1 MGGANQKANKQG
13 RRKELNRKELN
24 RKERVRTSREIY
36 GEVQRQFRF
45 HDDTNTNLEKKAQNV
60 LIASALVG
68 TLLFSVATA
77 AAMADLLREAWWT
90 WVMPSVLVGTAVTI
104 GLCISVNFPRP
115 HPVPIAGGRLLC
127 CDRLDKETYE
137 ELVSDEEEYY
147 KARIEEYGRVLTKQ
161 EFINGRKAR
170 LLICAYAAFGVTVAI
185 ALITPAVGW

>member
-13 RRKELNRKELN
+13 RRKELN

-45 HDDTNTNLEKKAQNV
+45 HDDANTNLEKKAQNV

-77 AAMADLLREAWWT
+77 AAMAGLLREAWWT
-90 WVMPSVLVGTAVTI
+90 WVMPPFLVGTAVTI

-161 EFINGRKAR
+161 ECINGRKAR
-170 LLICAYAAFGVTVAI
+170 LLICVYVAFWATIAI